1 MDTEPEPEVL
11 EEPSLEPDPA
21 GDDAPTPLEELPDEG
36 IDRVASAQLTGA
48 SPTLGAEEESGA
60 EQGSAESLGRREP
73 SQEGETSEDGDPGEE
88 VAHSATSRGVARN
101 TAIFSIGTG
110 ISRVVGLGR
119 EIVFASYFGTGG
131 PASAFTIAFL
141 VPNLVSN
148 LFANAALSA
157 AFVPVFTDLLQ
168 QGRRKEA
175 VRLASTLL
183 WIMLIVLGAL
193 TAFFILAAGFVMPL
207 FIGPKLVPWTDLTVG
222 LSQVLFPVVLLQGV
236 TGLLTGVLQ
245 SHDEFTIPA
254 ISPAVWN
261 LVIIVLLVVLAP
273 HFHGDEKIYAYA
285 IGILAATGAQVAMA
299 LGALGRI
306 DFRLR
311 FSINW
316 HDPRIKQVFILML
329 PVTIGLGIVNLDQ
342 LINSA
347 FGGLV
352 SEQAPR
358 AIDAAF
364 RIYMLPQ
371 GMFSVAVAT
380 VLFPVLSR
388 LASRRDPAGMRSAVG
403 TGMRQINL
411 LLIPAAAFMIVLATP
426 ITRLVFERGE
436 FNAESTKLV
445 SEALFWFAFSLPFAG
460 INLLLTRTFFALQRP
475 WIPTKL
481 AAMNIVVDIVVS
493 VGLYKPLGIAGL
505 VIGTVAA
512 NAVMTALQLRRL
524 RIGFNGRLEGSQTT
538 MITARIAVAS
548 ALLAGISWV
557 VWYALDAVLGKSLP
571 AQIISMGAAAGAGVL
586 IYMRAVL
593 TMHIP
598 EAHQVN
604 RLIRTRL
611 GRA

>member
-1 MDTEPEPEVL
+1 LETPENASPGGEGG
-11 EEPSLEPDPA
+11 PS
-21 GDDAPTPLEELPDEG
+21 TPGELPDEG
-36 IDRVASAQLTGA
+36 IQRVASAQLTGY
-48 SPTLGAEEESGA
+48 SPTPDAK
-60 EQGSAESLGRREP
+60 EP
-73 SQEGETSEDGDPGEE
+73 IGEE
-88 VAHSATSRGVARN
+88 PGDGGEPPDSGDSPGDTGAPAARGVARN

-110 ISRVVGLGR
+110 ISRVAGLGR
-119 EIVFASYFGTGG
+119 EIVAAGYFGTSG
-131 PASAFTIAFL
+131 PASAFTIAFQ

-183 WIMLIVLGAL
+183 WIMLIVLGAI
-193 TAFFILAAGFVMPL
+193 TVFFILAAGVIMPL
-207 FIGPKLVPWTDLTVG
+207 FIGSKLVPWTDLTIG

-236 TGLLTGVLQ
+236 TGLLVGILQ

-261 LVIIVLLVVLAP
+261 IVIIVLLVVLAP
-273 HFHGDEKIYAYA
+273 HFHGEEEIYAYA
-285 IGILAATGAQVAMA
+285 IGILAATVVQVALA

-311 FSINW
+311 FNLDW
-316 HDPRIKQVFILML
+316 HDPRIKQVFMLML

-342 LINSA
+342 LINSV

-358 AIDAAF
+358 AIDQAF

-388 LASRRDPAGMRSAVG
+388 LAARRDAASLRTTVG

-411 LLIPAAAFMIVLATP
+411 LLIPSAAFMIVLATP
-426 ITRLVFERGE
+426 ITRLVFERGH
-436 FNAESTKLV
+436 FDAESTRLV

-475 WIPTKL
+475 WIPTRL
-481 AAMNIVVDIVVS
+481 AAMNIVVDIIVS

-512 NAVMTALQLRRL
+512 NAVMAALQLHRL
-524 RIGFNGRLEGSQTT
+524 RTGLNGRLEGAQTT
-538 MITARIAVAS
+538 MITARIVVAS
-548 ALLAGISWV
+548 ILLAGVSWI
-557 VWYALDAVLGKSLP
+557 VWYVLDAVIGKSLP
-571 AQIISMGAAAGAGVL
+571 AQIVSMAAAGAAGVW
-586 IYMRAVL
+586 IYTRAVL

-604 RLIRTRL
+604 RLIRARL
-611 GRA
+611 GRT